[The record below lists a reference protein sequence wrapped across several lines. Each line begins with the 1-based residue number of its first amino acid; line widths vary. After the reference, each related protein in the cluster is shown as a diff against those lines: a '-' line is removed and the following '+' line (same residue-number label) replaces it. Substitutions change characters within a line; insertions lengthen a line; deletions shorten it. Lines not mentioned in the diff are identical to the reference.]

1 MWARTTWRRHFGATM
16 KCCKGDL
23 FQMINSNCLV
33 VCVCSDTEF
42 IWLHARYILMVRF
55 VLFLH
60 SSFLFGNV
68 VHWAMS
74 LKFMDMDIFN
84 CLWWRWLG
92 EVTLILDKT
101 CDFLW
106 MRVWNYEVYTFCLS
120 DRGLWIKEWWSR
132 EFNHSDLH
140 SIMKSW
146 QSSDCRGILLC
157 IIVSRLEYI
166 VFGSFILFA
175 FSCQILCY
183 YSTHV

>member
-55 VLFLH
+55 VLFLR

-101 CDFLW
+101 CEFLW
-106 MRVWNYEVYTFCLS
+106 WEFEIMKFIHLVCPTGDFESRNGGVESLTTLTCTQLWRVDNQVTVEVYYFV
-120 DRGLWIKEWWSR
+120 
-132 EFNHSDLH
+132 
-140 SIMKSW
+140 
-146 QSSDCRGILLC
+146 LL
-157 IIVSRLEYI
+157 
-166 VFGSFILFA
+166 FPD
-175 FSCQILCY
+175 
-183 YSTHV
+183 

>member
-1 MWARTTWRRHFGATM
+1 MDMWARTTWRRHFGATM

-23 FQMINSNCLV
+23 FQMINSNCLA

-101 CDFLW
+101 CEFLW
-106 MRVWNYEVYTFCLS
+106 WEFEIMKFIHFVCPTGDFESRNGGVESLTTLTCTQLWRVDNQVTVEVYYFV
-120 DRGLWIKEWWSR
+120 
-132 EFNHSDLH
+132 
-140 SIMKSW
+140 
-146 QSSDCRGILLC
+146 LL
-157 IIVSRLEYI
+157 
-166 VFGSFILFA
+166 FPD
-175 FSCQILCY
+175 
-183 YSTHV
+183 